1 MEQAIEFSINHW
13 PLVISFVVLLAV
25 ALHMEFNGGGAALS
39 VHEATLKIN
48 NEDAKVIDI
57 RESKEFKAG
66 HIVDAINVPIAKLD
80 GEIKNLGK
88 YKQSPLIIVCN
99 MGQHAGQAVHKLQAA
114 GFEQVFKLSGGM
126 NGWRT
131 EKLPVIKS

>member
-13 PLVISFVVLLAV
+13 PLVTSFVVLLAL
-25 ALHMEFNGGGAALS
+25 ALYMEFNRGGAALS

-48 NEDAKVIDI
+48 NEDARVIDI

-66 HIVDAINVPIAKLD
+66 HIVDAINVPLAKLD
-80 GEIKNLGK
+80 SEIKNLGK
-88 YKQSPLIIVCN
+88 YKQSPLIIVCG
-99 MGQHAGQAVHKLQAA
+99 MGQHSGQAVNKLQAA
-114 GFEQVFKLSGGM
+114 GFEKVSKLSGGM